1 MILKVFQI
9 QRQSKSEP
17 EKSRHAQR
25 TGERNRERER
35 KIVSTM
41 FLVEII
47 YFLLLLSKKKEKLL
61 TDRWLKCL

>member
-17 EKSRHAQR
+17 EKSRQAQK
-25 TGERNRERER
+25 TGERKEE
-35 KIVSTM
+35 IVSTI

-47 YFLLLLSKKKEKLL
+47 YFLLLLLSKLL